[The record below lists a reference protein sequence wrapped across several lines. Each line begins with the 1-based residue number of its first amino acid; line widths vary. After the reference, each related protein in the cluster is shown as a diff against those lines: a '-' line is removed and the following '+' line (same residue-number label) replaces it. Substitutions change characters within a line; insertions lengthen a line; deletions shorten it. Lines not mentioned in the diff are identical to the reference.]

1 MSHVWFLCCPH
12 WLEARCLT
20 SHCHFIDAFSDYQSD
35 YLQNDLKYQFMMTSP
50 PTSTFLSDMAA
61 LEAAPLEPLTPSLV
75 KIFKEV
81 NTKGIVPYRWN
92 RFILRL
98 VDRRNWHARSLLIQ
112 FASRAHLRYLPFP
125 YPSVCSVEQW
135 LLQAQSMIN
144 MKTMSRRHHFIA
156 LETGGYTV
164 EHLLELGRLRD
175 RCGWKM
181 AFVEDSLLA
190 GFLAARS
197 QKGQRE
203 KLRAAALEET
213 KQKIAKESAEMDRE
227 IMARQLLGPR
237 GGLPTLR
244 SDLVKLAL
252 LLNLTPG
259 PKETVAQLQ
268 GRIRPLVDILK
279 NKNPPLHSTPLEV
292 PRADPLHRV
301 TPTSSSWSAVSGM
314 EAPKAAMERKQE
326 GCPMPSELHQMEV
339 RVQEMMKAQDARFQ
353 AMLGQVLQA
362 VSQGP
367 PLSASAGA
375 FPAPSEVGTTSP
387 SDVVMDLTKDDL

>member
-1 MSHVWFLCCPH
+1 
-12 WLEARCLT
+12 
-20 SHCHFIDAFSDYQSD
+20 
-35 YLQNDLKYQFMMTSP
+35 
-50 PTSTFLSDMAA
+50 
-61 LEAAPLEPLTPSLV
+61 
-75 KIFKEV
+75 
-81 NTKGIVPYRWN
+81 
-92 RFILRL
+92 
-98 VDRRNWHARSLLIQ
+98 
-112 FASRAHLRYLPFP
+112 
-125 YPSVCSVEQW
+125 
-135 LLQAQSMIN
+135 MIN

-292 PRADPLHRV
+292 PRADPLHHV
-301 TPTSSSWSAVSGM
+301 TPTSSSWSVVSGM

-326 GCPMPSELHQMEV
+326 GCPMPSELRQMEL